1 MSSSKEITKEN
12 MGSQKREPIV
22 VPPIENLLYET
33 NPPEVIS
40 EELRPV
46 LEELN
51 LVETCNHLA
60 TEGWAVIKDA
70 ASPEFNERL
79 RNAIIESVDG
89 LETVSNTSGKAAGKN
104 MNLREDP
111 VFAEAAL
118 NPKIL
123 AVAEFSVGM
132 GFLFSQ
138 MTTSVKCEGAKGI
151 ALHADNNWLPAPF
164 PDHNYITTFCWACDD
179 FTKENGATL
188 VIPGTKDLRRHPDE
202 KEMENL
208 EGAVPIE
215 CSAGS
220 IALWDGNVW
229 HAAYDRDA
237 PGERV
242 VAHMTYSRLAM
253 RPVEDYSNEA
263 EMLIARHGGRMA
275 QLLGK
280 EDSLYESEGFGYSQ
294 MIPTFNNAKR

>member
-1 MSSSKEITKEN
+1 MSEIQDNLDQQK
-12 MGSQKREPIV
+12 GSRKREPIV
-22 VPPIENLLYET
+22 VPPIDNLLYET
-33 NPPEVIS
+33 NPPEMIS
-40 EELRPV
+40 DELRPI
-46 LEELN
+46 LEELG
-51 LVETCNHLA
+51 LVEVCHKLA
-60 TEGWAVIKDA
+60 TDGWAVIEDA

-79 RNAIIESVDG
+79 RNAIIDSVDG
-89 LETVSNTSGKAAGKN
+89 LEAVAATPAKAAGKN

-123 AVAEFSVGM
+123 AVAEFSVGR

-164 PDHNYITTFCWACDD
+164 PDHNFLTTFCWACDD

>member
-1 MSSSKEITKEN
+1 MSETQDNLDKQQSSR
-12 MGSQKREPIV
+12 KREPIV
-22 VPPIENLLYET
+22 VPPIDNLIYET
-33 NPPEVIS
+33 NPPEMIS
-40 EELRPV
+40 DELRPI
-46 LEELN
+46 LEELD
-51 LVETCNHLA
+51 LVEVCHQLA
-60 TEGWAVIKDA
+60 TDGWAVIEDA

-79 RNAIIESVDG
+79 RNAIIDSVDG
-89 LETVSNTSGKAAGKN
+89 LKAAGKN
-104 MNLREDP
+104 MNLREDS

-151 ALHADNNWLPAPF
+151 GLHADNNWLPAPF

-188 VIPGTKDLRRHPDE
+188 VIPGTKDLRRHPNE

-263 EMLIARHGGRMA
+263 EMLIERHGSRMA

>member
-1 MSSSKEITKEN
+1 MPEAKEK
-12 MGSQKREPIV
+12 MDKREPIV
-22 VPPIENLLYET
+22 VPPIDNLFYDT

-40 EELRPV
+40 DELRPV
-46 LEELN
+46 LEDLG
-51 LVETCNHLA
+51 LIDVCHKLA
-60 TEGWAVIKDA
+60 KDGWAVIEDA

-79 RNAIIESVDG
+79 RNAIIDSVDG
-89 LETVSNTSGKAAGKN
+89 LDTVAASPAKAAGKN

-111 VFAEAAL
+111 VFGEAAL
-118 NPKIL
+118 NQKIL
-123 AVAEFSVGM
+123 AVAEFSVGR

-138 MTTSVKCEGAKGI
+138 MTTSVKCQGAKGI
-151 ALHADNNWLPAPF
+151 ALHCDNNWLPAPF
-164 PDHNYITTFCWACDD
+164 PEHNMITTFCWACDD
-179 FTKENGATL
+179 FNEENGATS
-188 VIPGTKDLRRHPDE
+188 VIPGTQLLKRHPNEEESD
-202 KEMENL
+202 NL
-208 EGAVPIE
+208 EGSVAIE

-237 PGERV
+237 PGARV
-242 VAHMTYSRLAM
+242 VAHMSYSRLAM

-263 EMLIARHGGRMA
+263 DMLIERHGGRMA

-280 EDSLYESEGFGYSQ
+280 EDALFESEGFGYAQ

>member
-1 MSSSKEITKEN
+1 
-12 MGSQKREPIV
+12 
-22 VPPIENLLYET
+22 
-33 NPPEVIS
+33 
-40 EELRPV
+40 
-46 LEELN
+46 
-51 LVETCNHLA
+51 
-60 TEGWAVIKDA
+60 
-70 ASPEFNERL
+70 
-79 RNAIIESVDG
+79 
-89 LETVSNTSGKAAGKN
+89 

-188 VIPGTKDLRRHPDE
+188 VIPGTKDLRRHPNE

-208 EGAVPIE
+208 ENLEQLRAIE
-215 CSAGS
+215 AN
-220 IALWDGNVW
+220 WKVKVVNVDGQ
-229 HAAYDRDA
+229 HIHGIDTY
-237 PGERV
+237 EQYKTLQQM
-242 VAHMTYSRLAM
+242 MTNKILM
-253 RPVEDYSNEA
+253 TSNDE
-263 EMLIARHGGRMA
+263 I
-275 QLLGK
+275 
-280 EDSLYESEGFGYSQ
+280 
-294 MIPTFNNAKR
+294 